1 MLVIKTI
8 KEMQEYS
15 DTVRSEGKV
24 IGFVPTMGYLHEG
37 HLSLVKKAKE
47 CDVVVTS
54 IFVNPTQFSENE
66 DLDDYPK
73 DFEKDKELLEKKGV
87 DVLFYPSVEEI
98 YPETNLTWVEMFG
111 LTDVLCGESRPTHFR
126 GVTTIVSKL
135 FNIVKPK
142 KAYFG
147 QKDYQQSLVI
157 RKMVKDLNVDVKI
170 ITCPIVREED
180 GLAMSSRNVYL
191 SSEER
196 KSALSLNKSL
206 EMAKELIYQGEDS
219 VEIIKKKIVE
229 FISRYEYTKIDYV
242 EILNGDNLKKI
253 DKIEGRIVIA
263 LAVFVG
269 NPRLIDN
276 ILIEKWKQE

>member
-1 MLVIKTI
+1 MLVIKTV

-15 DTVRSEGKV
+15 DTVKSEGKV

-37 HLSLVKKAKE
+37 HLSLVKKASE
-47 CDVVVTS
+47 CDIVVTS
-54 IFVNPTQFSENE
+54 IFVNPTQFGENE
-66 DLDDYPK
+66 DLDNYPK
-73 DFEKDKELLEKKGV
+73 DFEKDKGLLEKKGV
-87 DVLFYPSVEEI
+87 DVLFYPSVEEM

-135 FNIVKPK
+135 FNIVKPN

-157 RKMVKDLNVDVKI
+157 KKMVKDLNFDVKI

-180 GLAMSSRNVYL
+180 GLAMSSRNTYL
-191 SSEER
+191 GVEER
-196 KSALSLNKSL
+196 KGALSLNKSL
-206 EMAKELIYQGEDS
+206 EMAKELMYKGENS
-219 VEIIKKKIVE
+219 INVIKEKIIE
-229 FISRYEYTKIDYV
+229 FISRHEHTKIDYV
-242 EILNGDNLKKI
+242 EILNANNLKKI
-253 DKIEGRIVIA
+253 DKAEGRMVIA

-269 NPRLIDN
+269 KTRLIDN
-276 ILIEKWKQE
+276 ILIEK